1 MPIKSTRGGGGWPA
15 GRGLNSFRHTNYYL
29 FETKIAYEQ
38 INRQQGAEHGHPH
51 PIEGIIIMFYDY
63 LNYAGA
69 GAGLGAGV
77 AQAGTAGMSV
87 QFIKGSHFAAP

>member
-1 MPIKSTRGGGGWPA
+1 
-15 GRGLNSFRHTNYYL
+15 
-29 FETKIAYEQ
+29 
-38 INRQQGAEHGHPH
+38 
-51 PIEGIIIMFYDY
+51 MFYDY

-87 QFIKGSHFAAP
+87 QFTKGSHFAAP

>member
-1 MPIKSTRGGGGWPA
+1 
-15 GRGLNSFRHTNYYL
+15 
-29 FETKIAYEQ
+29 
-38 INRQQGAEHGHPH
+38 
-51 PIEGIIIMFYDY
+51 MFYDY

-87 QFIKGSHFAAP
+87 QFTKGSHFALWLDHLQWSKSRMNPAQKASARISPNSTKLLIFEPLYIQCSGGSKTEEAFSF